1 MVHQKGSE
9 ENMQTIIKTTQLSKK
24 YKNVTALSST
34 NLTIEKGCI
43 YGLVGKNGAGK
54 TTLLKMLLGQTTP
67 TTGELSLFG
76 QSGSELANARRRI
89 GAIVEHPAFYPY
101 LTGRQNL
108 EYYRIQKG
116 ITEKENVERALKNM
130 GLTEFAD
137 RKFKTYSLGNK
148 QRLGLALSLLG
159 NPDLLIL
166 DEPING
172 FDPQGI
178 IEIRKL
184 LLELNQKRHITILLS
199 SHILSELENMITR
212 VGFIDTGRLIEEMDM
227 TELRQK
233 CQRYIEVKV
242 DNSEK
247 AVAVLEQKLD
257 VTDYEVL
264 EGHVIHIHGREDF
277 IPKVSKVLNDAD
289 IKIYAVTEIGQS
301 LEDYFIDLVGGMPHD

>member
-1 MVHQKGSE
+1 
-9 ENMQTIIKTTQLSKK
+9 MQTVIETRQLSKK
-24 YKNVTALSST
+24 YKHITALSST

-76 QSGSELANARRRI
+76 KTGSELANARKRI
-89 GAIVEHPAFYPY
+89 GAIVEHPAFYPN

-116 ITEKENVERALKNM
+116 ISEKGSVNRVLKDM
-130 GLTEFAD
+130 GLEELAD
-137 RKFKTYSLGNK
+137 RKFKAYSLGNK

-172 FDPQGI
+172 FDPMGI
-178 IEIRKL
+178 IEIRRL
-184 LLELNQKRHITILLS
+184 LLALNQKRHITILIS

-212 VGFIDTGRLIEEMDM
+212 VGFIDKGQMIEEMEID
-227 TELRQK
+227 ELRK
-233 CQRYIEVKV
+233 KSQRHIELKV
-242 DNSEK
+242 DHSGK
-247 AVAVLEQKLD
+247 AVAVLEKALGIMK
-257 VTDYEVL
+257 YEVL
-264 EGHVIHIHGREDF
+264 LDHVVQVHAEKDF
-277 IPKVSKVLNDAD
+277 IPKISKALNDAKVEVHS
-289 IKIYAVTEIGQS
+289 ITEIEYS
-301 LEDYFIDLVGGMPHD
+301 LEDYFIGLVGGVQHD

>member
-1 MVHQKGSE
+1 
-9 ENMQTIIKTTQLSKK
+9 MQAVIETMQLSKK
-24 YKNVTALSST
+24 YKYITALSPT

-43 YGLVGKNGAGK
+43 YGLVGRNGAGK

-76 QSGSELANARRRI
+76 KTGSELANARKRI
-89 GAIVEHPAFYPY
+89 GAIVEHPAFYPN

-116 ITEKENVERALKNM
+116 ITEKENVERVLKNM
-130 GLTEFAD
+130 GLMEFAD
-137 RKFKTYSLGNK
+137 RKFKAYSLGNK

-184 LLELNQKRHITILLS
+184 LLELNHKRHMTILVS

-212 VGFIDTGRLIEEMDM
+212 VGFIDKGRLIEEADM
-227 TELRQK
+227 NELRQK

-247 AVAVLEQKLD
+247 AVAILEQKLNL
-257 VTDYEVL
+257 TEYKIL
-264 EGHVIHIHGREDF
+264 QGHLIHIYGSEDF
-277 IPKVSKVLNDAD
+277 TPMISKVLNNAD
-289 IKIYAVTEIGQS
+289 IEVYAITEVGQS
-301 LEDYFIDLVGGMPHD
+301 LEDYFIGLVGGGQHD